1 MKSTLKAACSLPCLI
16 VALGFGSSALAQV
29 APPVPPEHY
38 TNDARGVDLVTGK
51 FNYGVTEVVIGP
63 AGGGGITYGRV
74 WLGGWRDGLL
84 GNLTVVSSSVVIVSV
99 GGHSEVFD
107 KQGSVWVSR
116 SQNGS
121 ALTQPT
127 SNSWTFTTADGSVG
141 QFFRYA
147 PGVDTQYGSDP
158 ILLSTF
164 TSPTGERLT
173 YNYKGV
179 TYCRIPDLGGG
190 CMQEGAAARLQ
201 SITNNRGYQIHYNF
215 VADDPD
221 LMGVTS
227 WLTIE
232 GVIGVNMAIDPCDP
246 LADRCTGLTRTW
258 PSVTY
263 DDYFYT
269 TEVTD
274 QSGRVTEYSYASGS
288 SPMTIRYPGSTIDD
302 VSVTFSAGK
311 VSSVTNA
318 TGTWD
323 YSYADVST
331 TRTTTVEGPLG
342 QEMVVESDLTIGRAT
357 SITDALSNER
367 TFEYDGAGR
376 LIEMTMP
383 EGNAVALEYD
393 ARGNVIETTY
403 SPKPGGTPPANIVTS
418 ASYPSSCGNPI
429 TCNLP
434 TSTTDARGNV
444 TDYTYD
450 STHGGVT
457 SITLPSP
464 DGTAARPQTRIA
476 YGSFYAW
483 YKNGS
488 GTLVQA
494 PTPITLPVSTSACA
508 TGSTCTN
515 AANEVVSETGYG
527 SAGVA
532 NNRHPVTVMRGA
544 GDGSLEATTTLTWT
558 PDGDVASVDGP
569 IANDVVQYRYDNARQ
584 LVGVVGPDPDA
595 GGAALNRAQRLTYDA
610 AGRVTLTEVGTTPGY
625 SDANWAS
632 FVTLQ
637 KVEREYDTWGRPV
650 RAELQAANGDVYGLT
665 QTSYDAA
672 GRPSCRVTRMNPAV
686 FGTVTSNACVLG
698 TPSSFGPDRI
708 AAFDYDVLGRVIET
722 TSGYGLDQAISESLT
737 YTANGRPETLTDG
750 GGHTSELVYD
760 PFDRAYRL
768 YYPDPSTGVPS
779 TTDYE
784 QYTYDAASNVVEFR
798 DRSGGE
804 FETWYD
810 NLNRP
815 YAYTPPGVGTR
826 EMTYDNLGRM
836 LSLST
841 TDIYAW
847 NFTWTYDALGRP
859 LTQSNSALGTL
870 ASQYDLAG
878 RRTRLTWPDAFY
890 ATYEWDPYG
899 GLTAVKQNG
908 STSLV
913 TYAYD
918 NLGRRTGVT
927 RGNSVTSTYTYD
939 PAGRL
944 ATLSHNPAGTG
955 QDLTLTF
962 SYNPAGQIAG
972 RTVSNSAYLFSPTTG
987 TTAYTNNAL
996 NQVTQIDTTSITYD
1010 SRGNLTGGLAGT
1022 LTYDAEN
1029 NLTAAGGANYLYD
1042 PMSRL
1047 TVEDGTVTRRFL
1059 YDGFQ
1064 IVGEYSTPGGAVL
1077 NRYVPGAGLD
1087 DVVAYYAGSGTSTKS
1102 WPLADE
1108 RLSVVSITNT
1118 SGTASVNTYDTYG
1131 QPAPGNTGLFQYTGQ
1146 VWLQDPGL
1154 QYSRMRTYAP
1164 GAGRFLQADPIGYA
1178 AGSNLYGYVFADP
1191 LNLIDPLGL
1200 DPTDYIRFECNRET
1214 RTWEEGVDIVS
1225 VTTVEWCYW
1234 HAEDGIGSFFPGSS
1248 FDDFAPVRPGGRVER
1263 VPYPQCPQGDYRR
1276 LSLGWAGSQAS
1287 GGWGTSGGGS
1297 VGVSWSLQGWRGIQ
1311 FFSTTRVGGGVALGL
1326 GGTTGPEL
1334 GAQLSTS
1341 ALTPGTSTEMSHFS
1355 EGVFSRGSVS
1365 ASPGTVGGS
1374 ADLSVRARVNLAG
1387 EGAYAIMGEQF
1398 ESTAASQPWGCR

>member
-63 AGGGGITYGRV
+63 PGDGGISYGRV
-74 WLGGWRDGLL
+74 WVGGWRDGLL
-84 GNLTVVSSSVVIVSV
+84 GNLTVVSSSLVVVSV

-107 KQGSVWVSR
+107 KPGSVWVSR

-121 ALTQPT
+121 TLTQPNA
-127 SNSWTFTTADGSVG
+127 NSWAFTTSDGSVG
-141 QFFRYA
+141 EFFQYA
-147 PGVDTQYGSDP
+147 PGVQTQYGYDP
-158 ILLSTF
+158 VLLSTF
-164 TSPTGERLT
+164 TSPSGERLT

-190 CMQEGAAARLQ
+190 CIQEGAAARLQ

-215 VADDPD
+215 VSDDPD
-221 LMGVTS
+221 SMWGIYQ

-232 GVIGVNMAIDPCDP
+232 GVIGVNMAVDACDP
-246 LADRCTGLTRTW
+246 FADRCTGLSRTW
-258 PSVTY
+258 PSITY
-263 DDYFYT
+263 DDYQTT
-269 TEVTD
+269 TEATD
-274 QSGRVTEYSYASGS
+274 QSSRVTEYGYSSGLS
-288 SPMTIRYPGSTIDD
+288 TIRYPGSTVDD
-302 VSVTFSAGK
+302 ISVTYASGK
-311 VSSVTNA
+311 VAGVTDA
-318 TGTWD
+318 TGAWD
-323 YSYADVST
+323 YDFVDAGT
-331 TRTTTVEGPLG
+331 TRTATVEGPLG
-342 QEMVVESDLTIGRAT
+342 QEMTVVADLTIGRAT
-357 SITDALSNER
+357 SITDALSNVR
-367 TFEYDGAGR
+367 TFTYDSAGR
-376 LIEMTMP
+376 LTWMTLP
-383 EGNAVALEYD
+383 EGNAVALDYD
-393 ARGNVIETTY
+393 SRGNVVETTY
-403 SPKPGGTPPANIVTS
+403 SPKPGGTPPADIVTS
-418 ASYPSSCGNPI
+418 ASYPASCSNPV

-450 STHGGVT
+450 STHGGLT

-476 YGSFYAW
+476 YDNFYAW

-494 PTPITLPVSTSACA
+494 PTPLTLPVSTSACV
-508 TGSTCTN
+508 TGSSCTGT
-515 AANEVVSETGYG
+515 ADEVVSETGYG

-532 NNRHPVTVMRGA
+532 NNRHPVTILRGA

-569 IANDVVQYRYDNARQ
+569 IANDVIQYRYDTARQ

-595 GGAALNRAQRLTYDA
+595 GGAALNRARRLTYDP
-610 AGRVTLTEVGTTPGY
+610 AGRVTLAEVGTTPGY
-625 SDANWAS
+625 SDANWAA
-632 FVTLQ
+632 FVPLQ
-637 KVEREYDTWGRPV
+637 KVATEYDAWGRPI
-650 RAELQAANGDVYGLT
+650 RTELQAANGDVHGLT
-665 QTSYDAA
+665 QVSYDAA
-672 GRPSCRVTRMNPAV
+672 GRPACRVTRMNPAV
-686 FGTVTSNACVLG
+686 FGAVTSDACVLG

-708 AAFDYDVLGRVIET
+708 VAFDYDVLGRVTGT
-722 TSGYGLDQAISESLT
+722 TSAYGLDQAISETLT

-750 GGHTSELVYD
+750 RGNTSGLVYD

-768 YYPDPSTGVPS
+768 YYPDPSTGDPS

-810 NLNRP
+810 TLNRP

-890 ATYEWDPYG
+890 ANYEWDPYG
-899 GLTAVKQNG
+899 GLTAVKENG
-908 STSLV
+908 STSLA

-927 RGNSVTSTYTYD
+927 RGNGVSSTYTYD
-939 PAGRL
+939 PVSRL

-987 TTAYTNNAL
+987 TIAYTNNAL

-1010 SRGNLTGGLAGT
+1010 SRGNLTGGLAGPF
-1022 LTYDAEN
+1022 TYDAEN
-1029 NLTAAGGANYLYD
+1029 NLTAAGGADYLYD
-1042 PMSRL
+1042 PMGRL

-1064 IVGEYSTPGGAVL
+1064 IVGEYPAGGGTITT
-1077 NRYVPGAGLD
+1077 RYIPGAGLD
-1087 DVVAYYAGSGTSTKS
+1087 DLVAYYAGSGTGTKS

-1108 RLSVVSITNT
+1108 RLSVISLTNA
-1118 SGTASVNTYDTYG
+1118 SGTASVNTYDPYG
-1131 QPAPGNTGLFQYTGQ
+1131 VPAQGNTGLFQYTGQ

-1154 QYSRMRTYAP
+1154 QYSRLRTYAP

-1178 AGSNLYGYVFADP
+1178 AGANLYWYVGGDP
-1191 LNLIDPLGL
+1191 INLIDPMGL
-1200 DPTDYIRFECNRET
+1200 SEQC
-1214 RTWEEGVDIVS
+1214 IVAFDVGRYTNS
-1225 VTTVEWCYW
+1225 
-1234 HAEDGIGSFFPGSS
+1234 GPGWR
-1248 FDDFAPVRPGGRVER
+1248 AGEIA
-1263 VPYPQCPQGDYRR
+1263 YRR
-1276 LSLGWAGSQAS
+1276 PVFEECAS
-1287 GGWGTSGGGS
+1287 PPDGQVSGGGDGTPVDDIIV
-1297 VGVSWSLQGWRGIQ
+1297 VGERQ
-1311 FFSTTRVGGGVALGL
+1311 STAWPVILRILPRY
-1326 GGTTGPEL
+1326 GT
-1334 GAQLSTS
+1334 
-1341 ALTPGTSTEMSHFS
+1341 
-1355 EGVFSRGSVS
+1355 VFSRPPVSVGRPSVPFPRDPATPPGPGWVWRGSGP
-1365 ASPGTVGGS
+1365 PGSGQGNWYNPRTRESLHPDLNHGPPHGPHWDWRAPNGQWYRWFDRGGPNGT
-1374 ADLSVRARVNLAG
+1374 LELK
-1387 EGAYAIMGEQF
+1387 M
-1398 ESTAASQPWGCR
+1398 TPLWT

>member
-16 VALGFGSSALAQV
+16 VALSFGSSALAQV

-63 AGGGGITYGRV
+63 AGGGGIAYGRV
-74 WLGGWRDGLL
+74 WLDGWRDGLL
-84 GNLTVVSSSVVIVSV
+84 GNLTEVSSTLVIVSV

-107 KQGSVWVSR
+107 KSGSVWVSR

-121 ALTQPT
+121 SLTQGT
-127 SNSWTFTTADGSVG
+127 GTWTFTTADGSVG
-141 QFFRYA
+141 QFFQYA
-147 PGVDTQYGSDP
+147 PGVQTQYGYDP
-158 ILLSTF
+158 VLLSTF
-164 TSPTGERLT
+164 TSPSGERLT

-221 LMGVTS
+221 VMGIFS

-232 GVIGVNMAIDPCDP
+232 GVLGLNMAVDACDP
-246 LADRCTGLTRTW
+246 FADRCTGLSRTW
-258 PSVTY
+258 PSITY

-274 QSGRVTEYSYASGS
+274 QSGRVTEYQYALGS
-288 SPMTIRYPGSTIDD
+288 SPMTVRYPGSTIDD
-302 VSVTFSAGK
+302 ISVTYASGK
-311 VSSVTNA
+311 VDSVTDA

-323 YSYADVST
+323 YSYVDVST

-342 QEMVVESDLTIGRAT
+342 QELVVESDLTIGRAT

-367 TFEYDGAGR
+367 TFDYDSAGR

-383 EGNAVALEYD
+383 EGNAIALEYD
-393 ARGNVIETTY
+393 ARGNLTKTTY
-403 SPKPGGTPPANIVTS
+403 SPKSGGTPPADIVTS
-418 ASYPSSCGNPI
+418 ATYPASCTNLV

-434 TSTTDARGNV
+434 TATTDARGNV

-476 YGSFYAW
+476 YDTFYAW
-483 YKNGS
+483 YKNAA
-488 GTLVQA
+488 GTVVQA
-494 PTPITLPVSTSACA
+494 PTALTLPVSTSACA
-508 TGSTCTN
+508 TGTTCTN

-527 SAGVA
+527 SASVA
-532 NNRHPVTVMRGA
+532 NNRHPVQIIRGA

-558 PDGDVASVDGP
+558 PDGDIASVDGP
-569 IANDVVQYRYDNARQ
+569 IANDVIQYRYDNARQ

-595 GGAALNRAQRLTYDA
+595 GGAALNRAQRMTYDS
-610 AGRVTLTEVGTTPGY
+610 AGRVTLAEVGTTPGY
-625 SDANWAS
+625 SDGNWAS

-637 KVEREYDTWGRPV
+637 KVETEYDAYGRPI
-650 RAELQAANGDVYGLT
+650 RTETQAANGDVYGLT

-672 GRPSCRVTRMNPAV
+672 GRASCRVTRMNPAV
-686 FGTVTSNACVLG
+686 FGTVTSDACVLG
-698 TPSSFGPDRI
+698 TPSSLGPDRI
-708 AAFDYDVLGRVIET
+708 VAFDYDVLGRVIET
-722 TSGYGLDQAISESLT
+722 TSAYGLDQAISESLT

-750 GGHTSELVYD
+750 EGNTSELAYD
-760 PFDRAYRL
+760 PFDRTHRL
-768 YYPDPSTGVPS
+768 YYPDSSTGDPS

-784 QYTYDAASNVVEFR
+784 QYTYDAGSNVVEFR

-836 LSLST
+836 LSLLT
-841 TDIYAW
+841 TDIYSW
-847 NFTWTYDALGRP
+847 NFSWTYDALGRQ
-859 LTQSNSALGTL
+859 LTESNGALGTL
-870 ASQYDLAG
+870 TSQYDLAG
-878 RRTRLTWPDAFY
+878 RRTRLAWPDAFY
-890 ATYEWDPYG
+890 ATYDWDVYG
-899 GLTAVKQNG
+899 ALLEVEESGT
-908 STSLV
+908 TSLAAY
-913 TYAYD
+913 TYD
-918 NLGRRTGVT
+918 NLGRRTAVT
-927 RGNSVTSTYTYD
+927 RGNGVSSTYTYD
-939 PAGRL
+939 PVSRL

-972 RTVSNSAYLFSPTTG
+972 RTVSNSAYLFSPATG
-987 TTAYTNNAL
+987 ATAYTNNAL
-996 NQVTQIDTTSITYD
+996 NQATQIDTTSITYD

-1022 LTYDAEN
+1022 FTYDAEN
-1029 NLTAAGGANYLYD
+1029 NLTAAGGADYLHD
-1042 PMSRL
+1042 PMARL

-1077 NRYVPGAGLD
+1077 NRYVPGEGMD
-1087 DVVAYYAGSGTSTKS
+1087 DVVTYYAGSDTGTKT

-1108 RLSVVSITNT
+1108 RLSVIGLTNG
-1118 SGTASVNTYDTYG
+1118 SGTTSVNTYDDYG
-1131 QPAPGNTGLFQYTGQ
+1131 LPASSNTGLFQYTGH
-1146 VWLQDPGL
+1146 VWLQDPDL
-1154 QYSRMRTYAP
+1154 QYNRMRTYTP
-1164 GAGRFLQADPIGYA
+1164 GAGRFLQADPIGYT
-1178 AGSNLYGYVFADP
+1178 AGANLYAYVGGDP
-1191 LNLIDPLGL
+1191 VNFVDVWGL
-1200 DPTDYIRFECNRET
+1200 SRLPDRPCTRSEIERLARAMGLSASDISNCTVSRNSASSWDAGDFRISGHSGSISSYFGGCGTGCYRGDVRET
-1214 RTWEEGVDIVS
+1214 DEYRRWKTAADQAAADNWYLLIPVAAPYGAIALIELGPSILFGREYVLMRGNLRLAPWGNRTGNQYGRWPHYHRRGPAGADGRTIPGQ
-1225 VTTVEWCYW
+1225 
-1234 HAEDGIGSFFPGSS
+1234 GIGRHRPWQPSGHDRSFWDRF
-1248 FDDFAPVRPGGRVER
+1248 
-1263 VPYPQCPQGDYRR
+1263 
-1276 LSLGWAGSQAS
+1276 
-1287 GGWGTSGGGS
+1287 
-1297 VGVSWSLQGWRGIQ
+1297 
-1311 FFSTTRVGGGVALGL
+1311 
-1326 GGTTGPEL
+1326 
-1334 GAQLSTS
+1334 
-1341 ALTPGTSTEMSHFS
+1341 
-1355 EGVFSRGSVS
+1355 
-1365 ASPGTVGGS
+1365 
-1374 ADLSVRARVNLAG
+1374 
-1387 EGAYAIMGEQF
+1387 
-1398 ESTAASQPWGCR
+1398 

>member
-16 VALGFGSSALAQV
+16 VALGFGASALAQV

-63 AGGGGITYGRV
+63 AGGGGIAYGRV
-74 WLGGWRDGLL
+74 WLDGWRDGLL
-84 GNLTVVSSSVVIVSV
+84 GNLTEVSSTLVIVSV
-99 GGHSEVFD
+99 GGHSEIFD
-107 KQGSVWVSR
+107 KSGSVWAPR

-121 ALTQPT
+121 GLTQGT
-127 SNSWTFTTADGSVG
+127 GTWTFTTADGSVG
-141 QFFRYA
+141 QFFQYA
-147 PGVDTQYGSDP
+147 PGVQTQYGYDP

-164 TSPTGERLT
+164 TSPSGERLT

-201 SITNNRGYQIHYNF
+201 SVTNNRGYQIHYDF

-221 LMGVTS
+221 LMGITS

-232 GVIGVNMAIDPCDP
+232 GVLGLNMAVDACDP

-274 QSGRVTEYSYASGS
+274 QSGRVTEYQYALGS
-288 SPMTIRYPGSTIDD
+288 NPMTIRYPGSTIDD
-302 VSVTFSAGK
+302 ISVEYDSGK
-311 VSSVTNA
+311 VKEVINA
-318 TGTWD
+318 TGTWQ
-323 YSYADVST
+323 YTYVDVSS
-331 TRTTTVEGPLG
+331 TRTTTVDGPLG

-357 SITDALSNER
+357 SIIDALSNDR
-367 TFEYDGAGR
+367 TFDYDGAGR

-383 EGNAVALEYD
+383 EGNSVALEYD
-393 ARGNVIETTY
+393 ARGNITKTIW
-403 SPKPGGTPPANIVTS
+403 SPKDVDPTPDDIEVTATYPA
-418 ASYPSSCGNPI
+418 SCTNPV

-434 TSTTDARGNV
+434 TATTDARGNV

-457 SITLPSP
+457 SITQPSP

-476 YGSFYAW
+476 YDTFYAW
-483 YKNGS
+483 YKNAS
-488 GTLVQA
+488 GTVVQA

-508 TGSTCTN
+508 TGTTCTN

-532 NNRHPVTVMRGA
+532 NNRHPVTILRGA
-544 GDGSLEATTTLTWT
+544 GDGSLEATTILTWT

-569 IANDVVQYRYDNARQ
+569 IANDVIQYRYDNARQ

-595 GGAALNRAQRLTYDA
+595 GGAALNRAQRMTYDL
-610 AGRVTLTEVGTTPGY
+610 AGRMTLAEVGTTPGY
-625 SDANWAS
+625 SDGNWAS
-632 FVTLQ
+632 FVTLH
-637 KVEREYDTWGRPV
+637 KVDTEYDDYGRPIRTEV
-650 RAELQAANGDVYGLT
+650 QAANGDVHGLT

-686 FGTVTSNACVLG
+686 FGTVTSDACVLG

-708 AAFDYDVLGRVIET
+708 VAYNYDVVGRVTQT
-722 TSGYGLDQAISESLT
+722 TSAYGLDQAISESVS

-750 GGHTSELVYD
+750 EGSTSEFVYD
-760 PFDRAYRL
+760 PFDRAHRL
-768 YYPDPSTGVPS
+768 YYPNPSTGDPS

-804 FETWYD
+804 FETWFD

-815 YAYTPPGVGTR
+815 YSYTPPGMGAR
-826 EMTYDNLGRM
+826 EMTYDNLGRT
-836 LSLST
+836 LSLFT
-841 TDIYAW
+841 TDIHAW
-847 NFTWTYDALGRP
+847 SFGWTWDALGRP
-859 LTQSNSALGTL
+859 LTQSNSATGTL
-870 ASQYDLAG
+870 ASEYDLAG

-890 ATYEWDPYG
+890 ATYDWDVYG
-899 GLTAVKQNG
+899 GLLEVEENG
-908 STSLV
+908 STSLAV
-913 TYAYD
+913 YTYD
-918 NLGRRTGVT
+918 NLGHRTGVT
-927 RGNSVTSTYTYD
+927 RGNGVSSTYTYD
-939 PAGRL
+939 LVSRL

-962 SYNPAGQIAG
+962 SYNPAGQIAS
-972 RTVSNSAYLFSPTTG
+972 RTVSNNAYLFIPTTDA
-987 TTAYTNNAL
+987 TSYTNNAL

-1010 SRGNLTGGLAGT
+1010 SRGNVTGGLAGT

-1029 NLTAAGGANYLYD
+1029 NLSSAGGANYLYD
-1042 PMSRL
+1042 PMNRL
-1047 TVEDGTVTRRFL
+1047 TIEDGTVTRRFL
-1059 YDGFQ
+1059 YDGSQ

-1087 DVVAYYAGSGTSTKS
+1087 DVVTYYPGSGTGTKS

-1108 RLSVVSITNT
+1108 RLSVVGITDS
-1118 SGTASVNTYDTYG
+1118 SGTASVNTYDAYG
-1131 QPAPGNTGLFQYTGQ
+1131 TPATGNTGLFQYTGQ
-1146 VWLQDPGL
+1146 VWLQDPAL
-1154 QYSRMRTYAP
+1154 QYSRLRTYSPAD
-1164 GAGRFLQADPIGYA
+1164 GRFLQADPIGYQSGA
-1178 AGSNLYGYVFADP
+1178 NLYTYVGADP
-1191 LNLIDPLGL
+1191 INFR
-1200 DPTDYIRFECNRET
+1200 DPTGLGCIEITKVRYNIDWVEKDGV
-1214 RTWEEGVDIVS
+1214 RTVTGTTMDI
-1225 VTTVEWCYW
+1225 
-1234 HAEDGIGSFFPGSS
+1234 
-1248 FDDFAPVRPGGRVER
+1248 
-1263 VPYPQCPQGDYRR
+1263 
-1276 LSLGWAGSQAS
+1276 L
-1287 GGWGTSGGGS
+1287 GTSVFCGASNELIMSVFGVSEISECRPTGALHFEGRL
-1297 VGVSWSLQGWRGIQ
+1297 VGVSI
-1311 FFSTTRVGGGVALGL
+1311 FVGGGAFKGTLTDVNTQQQWEIAEQGVWVQGGLVGSATFYGTVQGNLNVLRRGFEIDFVGGNMGVASGSYAAIRDFD
-1326 GGTTGPEL
+1326 GREIGR
-1334 GAQLSTS
+1334 
-1341 ALTPGTSTEMSHFS
+1341 LTYSTEA
-1355 EGVFSRGSVS
+1355 G
-1365 ASPGTVGGS
+1365 APGAL
-1374 ADLSVRARVNLAG
+1374 ADFSVRTPRISAG
-1387 EGAYAIMGEQF
+1387 QRGR
-1398 ESTAASQPWGCR
+1398 C